1 MMVIII
7 RKIQGLCD
15 LKFLTELYSIYCLC
29 GGMPEAVKKWVA
41 TGDLYECLTVQTDL
55 LATYRDDFNK
65 YGKDRALLRKTLRSA
80 AEQLGLTRMKPQE
93 VKSGS
98 EGAMK
103 SLHQF
108 MFEKQ
113 LKAAVRLDI
122 NNFSRSNLSVKT
134 TQGNPVQYTLFSIP
148 IYLAERV
155 FELLD

>member
-1 MMVIII
+1 MAEQFAGQQL
-7 RKIQGLCD
+7 RYALAATGEP
-15 LKFLTELYSIYCLC
+15 ELYYWQRT
-29 GGMPEAVKKWVA
+29 GGRQGEIDYLIQSGNRIVPI
-41 TGDLYECLTVQTDL
+41 
-55 LATYRDDFNK
+55 
-65 YGKDRALLRKTLRSA
+65 
-80 AEQLGLTRMKPQE
+80 E

-122 NNFSRSNLSVKT
+122 NNFSRSDLSVKT

-148 IYLAERV
+148 VYLAERV